1 VIGTIGIMDRLLE
14 RELVSE
20 AEYLECLQRLKQQK
34 GGSVRLPS
42 AELEARLEKHSAENC
57 GGRG

>member
-1 VIGTIGIMDRLLE
+1 MDDEARKRLI
-14 RELVSE
+14 RS
-20 AEYLECLQRLKQQK
+20 RLKQQN